1 MFTGNVETFTPQPQ
15 HKRSIPYC
23 YVQLRNCQKEKGGEG
38 KALGSV
44 LHVCFFLEKKKKKSQ
59 KSGALPRS
67 GNSQATKRGTKF
79 SRPRETANVLVTI
92 CILDWINRQRL
103 PKRTE
108 SASPG
113 LWHLWQLSSAVIALA
128 GSSASAYLMQ
138 KTVLRATNTTV
149 KCNETED
156 SLVTVTSNSS
166 QPHIGG
172 RFFCRVHS
180 QSSWWFEALWF
191 QCLRRRVE
199 QISGN

>member
-1 MFTGNVETFTPQPQ
+1 MLWEMF
-15 HKRSIPYC
+15 YM
-23 YVQLRNCQKEKGGEG
+23 
-38 KALGSV
+38 
-44 LHVCFFLEKKKKKSQ
+44 CFFFCPKKN
-59 KSGALPRS
+59 GALPRS
-67 GNSQATKRGTKF
+67 GNSQATKKGTKF
-79 SRPRETANVLVTI
+79 SRPRETANVLVII
-92 CILDWINRQRL
+92 CILDWINRQRF

-172 RFFCRVHS
+172 CFL
-180 QSSWWFEALWF
+180 QSSLTKWLMIWSSIVL
-191 QCLRRRVE
+191 VHPT
-199 QISGN
+199 